1 MQIKPQHHMSIL
13 QRQDRILTGNFDMRI
28 LDYQEDAASHETLV
42 QTNGVDIAINY
53 RPFTPLLN
61 PRVLAAGNGANV
73 HALAHNLRTPRMEAH
88 MLDAFKNNGPMW
100 RQAFNI
106 AEDWRV
112 ECHIVD
118 DSHIAGPMLASMFTH
133 VTNVL
138 RGQLND
144 RDVFILTAGRLY
156 LADASLVG
164 DKHVEYMRALRDLAA
179 HEESITVAMRFLDH
193 QQNGGV
199 ITTAE
204 RKIFDKHE
212 DLHYLQGTAWAN
224 AVIEHAILYHDKLWS
239 MKHLGHPVN
248 DTYLLG
254 SQMCEI
260 IERIMV
266 LIGPGSRDNGTSPA
280 FDVWQDVTFLF
291 DQTGGDGSP
300 TPSPGD
306 GSPPPPGDA
315 PPSDGGDGDDEGD
328 GEGSKGRGGSFGD
341 GMFNE
346 DCRCGTCGR

>member
-28 LDYQEDAASHETLV
+28 LQYQEGHESHETFV

-53 RPFTPLLN
+53 RGFTPLLD

-133 VTNVL
+133 ATNNSKGL
-138 RGQLND
+138 SA

-156 LADASLVG
+156 LADADLVG

-179 HEESITVAMRFLDH
+179 HEEVATVAMRVSQH
-193 QQNGGV
+193 QQTGGQ

-204 RKIFDKHE
+204 QKIFNKHT
-212 DLHYLQGTAWAN
+212 DLHLLKGMAWAN
-224 AVIEHAILYHDKLWS
+224 AVIEHAILYHNKLWS

-266 LIGPGSRDNGTSPA
+266 LIGPGSRDNGTTPA
-280 FDVWQDVTFLF
+280 FDVWQDITFLF

-306 GSPPPPGDA
+306 GSPQPPGDD

-328 GEGSKGRGGSFGD
+328 EEDSKGRGGSFGD
-341 GMFNE
+341 GMFDE